1 MIYNNCK
8 HNNIF
13 TYFNSQME
21 FLFSI
26 VDLDRFFKA
35 MKDVANK
42 IQRLYC
48 PEVISDLLQG

>member
-1 MIYNNCK
+1 
-8 HNNIF
+8 
-13 TYFNSQME
+13 ME